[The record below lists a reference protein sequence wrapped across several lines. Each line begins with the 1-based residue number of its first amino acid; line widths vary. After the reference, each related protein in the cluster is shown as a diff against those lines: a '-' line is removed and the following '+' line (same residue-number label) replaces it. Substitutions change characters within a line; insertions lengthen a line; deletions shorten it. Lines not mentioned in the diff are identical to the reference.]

1 MEIKEKIAMK
11 NRIDLDRSALFT
23 TAWAVR
29 PECSSFSEALR
40 KAWASH
46 KLRAAMNEGIVAF
59 LYKKKDGSFRPAA
72 GTLQLDLLSAQYIP
86 KGERETQPT
95 VLTYFDAQ
103 RMDWRSCK
111 VANLLLA
118 A

>member
-1 MEIKEKIAMK
+1 MNKLT
-11 NRIDLDRSALFT
+11 NQDRSQVFS
-23 TAWAVR
+23 TAWSVLPDCTNFA
-29 PECSSFSEALR
+29 EALR
-40 KAWASH
+40 KAWASY

-59 LYKKKDGSFRPAA
+59 VYRKKDGSFRPAA
-72 GTLQLDLLSAQYIP
+72 GTLQLDLLHTDYTP
-86 KGERETQPT
+86 KSEREPQLS